1 MARKGSTIPR
11 TAQVPMAIALIV
23 VFAGVL
29 FWRFAQ
35 KAEPTVEASGR
46 LEEISSVQLAELKSL
61 IDRAELGTP
70 SRVMD
75 LSRRQPLKRD
85 PFVRAE
91 VFSPGSHRI
100 TAEGSPVVGEAGD
113 TISSRAISR
122 QEFLDSAMLSSVF
135 VMGNRSVVI
144 LNDQYLHLGDKV
156 GGFVVERIFE
166 DRIVL
171 EDPLGLETLWVG
183 KLSRG
188 EDERPAEEANS

>member
-23 VFAGVL
+23 VFTGVL
-29 FWRFAQ
+29 FWRFAP

-91 VFSPGSHRI
+91 VFSSGLHHVPAAGN
-100 TAEGSPVVGEAGD
+100 PVAGD
-113 TISSRAISR
+113 AISSRAISR